1 MMYGNKNPLIV
12 ARMERTEPD
21 LLMGLEK
28 LQKYFTS
35 IKKRVYQI
43 NSFPYHI
50 TYICYCT
57 SF

>member
-28 LQKYFTS
+28 LQKYFIS
-35 IKKRVYQI
+35 NKKG
-43 NSFPYHI
+43 F
-50 TYICYCT
+50 TK
-57 SF
+57 